1 MTITI
6 PPVNILVGGHP
17 LNIGPPE
24 ILMMVVIFLHLKWA
38 SEQDFKWVLG
48 ESAAILGLLWWGGFF
63 A

>member
-38 SEQDFKWVLG
+38 SEQDFKWVLA